1 MQDFLTSRKTP
12 TSLDDIK
19 SRLHLAREGPIL
31 RVQEVLRVSLLGDIF
46 IYISVFPKTQ
56 QIAHSKEHRCGTSE
70 LSKTNASYV
79 PRITLGS
86 HPLHSRFKSEINAL

>member
-31 RVQEVLRVSLLGDIF
+31 RVQEVLRVSLLGDIYIY
-46 IYISVFPKTQ
+46 IYISVFAKTQ

-70 LSKTNASYV
+70 L
-79 PRITLGS
+79 RLGVLVRRM
-86 HPLHSRFKSEINAL
+86 PAMYRV

>member
-1 MQDFLTSRKTP
+1 MQDFLTSRKKP

-46 IYISVFPKTQ
+46 IYTCISVFPKTQ

-70 LSKTNASYV
+70 L
-79 PRITLGS
+79 RLGVLVRRM
-86 HPLHSRFKSEINAL
+86 PAMYRV

>member
-31 RVQEVLRVSLLGDIF
+31 SVQEVLRVSLLGDIH
-46 IYISVFPKTQ
+46 IYIYIYLFFLR
-56 QIAHSKEHRCGTSE
+56 HSK
-70 LSKTNASYV
+70 L
-79 PRITLGS
+79 PIQ
-86 HPLHSRFKSEINAL
+86 KSTDAERVN

>member
-31 RVQEVLRVSLLGDIF
+31 RVQEVLRVSLLGDIY
-46 IYISVFPKTQ
+46 IYIHVYISICF
-56 QIAHSKEHRCGTSE
+56 S
-70 LSKTNASYV
+70 
-79 PRITLGS
+79 
-86 HPLHSRFKSEINAL
+86 

>member
-31 RVQEVLRVSLLGDIF
+31 RVQEVLRVSLLGDILIY

-56 QIAHSKEHRCGTSE
+56 QIAHSKEHRRGTSE
-70 LSKTNASYV
+70 L
-79 PRITLGS
+79 RLGVLVRRM
-86 HPLHSRFKSEINAL
+86 PAMYRV

>member
-46 IYISVFPKTQ
+46 IYIYICFS
-56 QIAHSKEHRCGTSE
+56 
-70 LSKTNASYV
+70 
-79 PRITLGS
+79 
-86 HPLHSRFKSEINAL
+86 

>member
-31 RVQEVLRVSLLGDIF
+31 RVQEVLRVSLLGDI
-46 IYISVFPKTQ
+46 YISVFPKTQ

-70 LSKTNASYV
+70 L
-79 PRITLGS
+79 RLGVLVRRM
-86 HPLHSRFKSEINAL
+86 PAMYRV

>member
-46 IYISVFPKTQ
+46 LFFLR
-56 QIAHSKEHRCGTSE
+56 HSK
-70 LSKTNASYV
+70 L
-79 PRITLGS
+79 PIQ
-86 HPLHSRFKSEINAL
+86 KSTDAERVN

>member
-31 RVQEVLRVSLLGDIF
+31 RVQEVLRVSLLGDIYIY

-70 LSKTNASYV
+70 L
-79 PRITLGS
+79 RLGVLVRRM
-86 HPLHSRFKSEINAL
+86 PAMNRV

>member
-12 TSLDDIK
+12 TSMDDIK

-31 RVQEVLRVSLLGDIF
+31 SVQEVLRVSLLGDIF

-70 LSKTNASYV
+70 L
-79 PRITLGS
+79 RLGVLVRRM
-86 HPLHSRFKSEINAL
+86 PAMYRV

>member
-31 RVQEVLRVSLLGDIF
+31 RVQEVLRVSLLGDILY
-46 IYISVFPKTQ
+46 IYLFFLR
-56 QIAHSKEHRCGTSE
+56 HSK
-70 LSKTNASYV
+70 L
-79 PRITLGS
+79 PIQ
-86 HPLHSRFKSEINAL
+86 KSTDAERVN

>member
-31 RVQEVLRVSLLGDIF
+31 RVQEVLRVSLLGDIYIY

-56 QIAHSKEHRCGTSE
+56 QIAHSKEHRRGTSE
-70 LSKTNASYV
+70 L
-79 PRITLGS
+79 RLGVLVRRM
-86 HPLHSRFKSEINAL
+86 PAMYRV

>member
-31 RVQEVLRVSLLGDIF
+31 RVQEVLRVSLLGDIYIY

-70 LSKTNASYV
+70 L
-79 PRITLGS
+79 RLGVLVGRM
-86 HPLHSRFKSEINAL
+86 PAMYRV

>member
-46 IYISVFPKTQ
+46 IYIYISVFPKTQ

-70 LSKTNASYV
+70 L
-79 PRITLGS
+79 RLGVLVRRM
-86 HPLHSRFKSEINAL
+86 PAMNRV

>member
-46 IYISVFPKTQ
+46 IYIYIYLFFLR
-56 QIAHSKEHRCGTSE
+56 HSK
-70 LSKTNASYV
+70 L
-79 PRITLGS
+79 PIQ
-86 HPLHSRFKSEINAL
+86 KSTDAERVN

>member
-31 RVQEVLRVSLLGDIF
+31 RVQEVRRVSLLGDIY
-46 IYISVFPKTQ
+46 IYIYICFS
-56 QIAHSKEHRCGTSE
+56 
-70 LSKTNASYV
+70 
-79 PRITLGS
+79 
-86 HPLHSRFKSEINAL
+86 